1 MELKLMTYRQNNISK
16 IIVALLLAAAQTLLG
31 GCGRDCEPS
40 RQTEIAMTTHVT
52 DMIKRVHSIHNNT
65 ELQRKDIRID
75 AYYHGTDS
83 KYLDGVKLHY
93 DAGHDPSPAWV
104 FWDGS
109 EQVHYYWPFEGSK
122 TAGDVVASTLDFVG
136 FCPYTKPSYIS
147 STSYAPASGASFVA
161 ALPTTTVNGVGY
173 MTPEN
178 QASLQE
184 YLIAV
189 LNNQTYTT
197 QTDAGGALPLQFKH
211 PFALIKFTIAA
222 ASGTHVQVDSIGIA
236 ELYTGGTCTYNGTTM
251 SWAGTGSGAMMIQP
265 AHPLKVGTEY
275 LATDTFMVIPGSYV
289 APKTLTVWGTWDD
302 WSNVS
307 KDVSAEVAFNWQPGY
322 VYTYNLT
329 VTPTALKVDV
339 EQFTEQW

>member
-1 MELKLMTYRQNNISK
+1 LKRK
-16 IIVALLLAAAQTLLG
+16 IGYIGFFILLTAALTLLLV
-31 GCGRDCEPS
+31 GCGRDREPS

-65 ELQRKDIRID
+65 ELQREDIRID
-75 AYYHGTDS
+75 AYYHDTDS

-93 DAGHDPSPAWV
+93 NTDAWV
-104 FWDGS
+104 FWDGTK
-109 EQVHYYWPFEGSK
+109 QVHYYWPIEGSVYDP
-122 TAGDVVASTLDFVG
+122 TDANITVSSLDFVG
-136 FCPYTKPSYIS
+136 FCPFEAPAYIT
-147 STSYAPASGASFVA
+147 STSYAHASGASFVA
-161 ALPTTTVNGVGY
+161 ALPTTTVDEVVY
-173 MTPEN
+173 MPPAS

-236 ELYTGGTCTYNGTTM
+236 ELYTGGTCSYDGTTM
-251 SWAGTGSGAMMIQP
+251 SWAGTGSGTMMIQP

-275 LATDTFMVIPGSYV
+275 LATDSVMVIPGSYV

-322 VYTYNLT
+322 IYTYNLT